1 MKRFIFWLF
10 KKDFIR
16 FVYEGGRISKL
27 PADRLEFAFYD
38 QDGLAYY
45 SVKGDY
51 HPMLRKINLA
61 IVYTKLIT
69 GISELDI
76 SASLQAIHDA
86 INEQNDKGKM
96 APNIAQVGFICTQLL
111 GRRGRIVVPDYLYEL
126 AANYFIREDESFE
139 LWDEDKTKDKQRAIE
154 QLPLDVIKQFFFSKQ
169 LNEVFPFAE
178 NPEEF
183 FADILRE
190 GEIETMA
197 YLKAINKSNG
207 SNRRDI
213 NEV

>member
-10 KKDFIR
+10 KKHFIR
-16 FVYEGGRISKL
+16 FAYEGGRISKL

-38 QDGLAYY
+38 LDGLAYY
-45 SVKGDY
+45 SVKSDQQ
-51 HPMLRKINLA
+51 PISRKINLSIA
-61 IVYTKLIT
+61 YTKLVT

-76 SASLQAIHDA
+76 SESLQAIHDA

-96 APNIAQVGFICTQLL
+96 APNIAKIGFICTQLL
-111 GRRGRIVVPDYLYEL
+111 GRRGRIVVPEYLYEL

-139 LWDEDKTKDKQRAIE
+139 LVDDGKLQDKIEAIKS
-154 QLPLDVIKQFFFSKQ
+154 LPIDVLKHFFLSKQ

-197 YLKAINKSNG
+197 YLKAINKSDG
-207 SNRRDI
+207 SNGRDI
-213 NEV
+213 NQV